1 MTQPSKNGRKTIRVV
16 IAEDQVMVLGA
27 LAALLEIEDD
37 IGVVAQSRNGK
48 EALAA
53 VLEHQPDVFITDI
66 EMPGMTGL
74 DVAGELKR
82 RHTGTRVIILTTFAR
97 AGYLRRSLEAG
108 ASGYLLK
115 DMPAQQLAE
124 AVRRVHQGLRV
135 IDPELATEAW
145 AEPDPLTDRERQV
158 LRLAGEG
165 RASGDI
171 AVELKLSEG
180 TVRNYLSEAIS
191 KLGATNRVE
200 AARIARAKGWL

>member
-1 MTQPSKNGRKTIRVV
+1 MTPPPKNGRKTIRVV

-27 LAALLEIEDD
+27 LAALLEIEGD

-53 VLEHQPDVFITDI
+53 VLEHKPDVFITDI
-66 EMPGMTGL
+66 EMPEMTGL

-82 RHTGTRVIILTTFAR
+82 RHIGTRVIILTTFAR

-115 DMPAQQLAE
+115 DMPARELAE